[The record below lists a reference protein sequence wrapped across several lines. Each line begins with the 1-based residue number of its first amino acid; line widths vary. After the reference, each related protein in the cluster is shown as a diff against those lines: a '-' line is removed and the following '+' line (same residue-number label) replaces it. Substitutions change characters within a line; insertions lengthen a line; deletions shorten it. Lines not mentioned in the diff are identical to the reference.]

1 MNPNVYA
8 KQVVAKVIKANPPE
22 EIWCGSGATTIW
34 MIERLAIRWTYDYVF
49 SKMFGLNIL
58 AP

>member
-34 MIERLAIRWTYDYVF
+34 MIERLGIRWTYDYVF